1 MGAVVDAH
9 GAALGSALLVE
20 VDAHAV
26 AAPGDQGGIHAVAA
40 QRIDGGLTDGMGG
53 QLCDVGN
60 VHSVIGQGHGHIGL
74 AAAEG
79 ELYMVALNKALVVVG
94 LKPEHQLTESND
106 LCHFMFLLY
115 YLFPTR
121 CTAKPQISSAR

>member
-9 GAALGSALLVE
+9 GAALGSTLLVE
-20 VDAHAV
+20 VDTHAV
-26 AAPGDQGGIHAVAA
+26 AAPGDQGGVHAVAA
-40 QRIDGGLTDGMGG
+40 QRVNGRLADGVGG
-53 QLCDVGN
+53 QLGDVGN
-60 VHSVIGQGHGHIGL
+60 VHPVVGQGHGHVGL

-94 LKPEHQLTESND
+94 LKTEHQLAESYD
-106 LCHFMFLLY
+106 LCHFSFLPN